1 MSHRTTFSLD
11 DDTVESLRRLAALW
25 GTSQAGVIRR
35 AVRAAA
41 QLAEPQITPQEA
53 IARYRSGTPMSAAR
67 LNELLEE
74 NRRERHDA
82 DVARGER

>member
-11 DDTVESLRRLAALW
+11 DETVESLRRLAALW

-41 QLAEPQITPQEA
+41 QLAEPQMTPQEA
-53 IARYRSGTPMSAAR
+53 IARLRSGAPMAASR
-67 LNELLEE
+67 LRELVEE
-74 NRRERHDA
+74 NRRERHEA
-82 DVARGER
+82 DEARSKG

>member
-41 QLAEPQITPQEA
+41 EQAQLRLTPQQA
-53 IARYRSGTPMSAAR
+53 IAALRAASPIAAEQLREMMSDSRRAR
-67 LNELLEE
+67 HE
-74 NRRERHDA
+74 A
-82 DVARGER
+82 DEARA

>member
-11 DDTVESLRRLAALW
+11 DETVESLRRLAALW

-41 QLAEPQITPQEA
+41 QLAEPQMTPQEA
-53 IARYRSGTPMSAAR
+53 IARFRSGAPMAASR
-67 LNELLEE
+67 LRELVEE
-74 NRRERHDA
+74 NRRERHEA
-82 DVARGER
+82 DEARSKG